1 MCIQAASWEQLRLV
15 QNGQVPLLMIF
26 SEKIYFFFLMTITTW
41 YNEDLH
47 TFTISLTHNS

>member
-26 SEKIYFFFLMTITTW
+26 SENFFFLMTITTW

-47 TFTISLTHNS
+47 TFTISLIHNS